1 MNLESPS
8 NNESMKTKWYGVYT
22 RPNCEKKVSDLLTR
36 KGIENYFPCR
46 LTKSKWNFQR
56 KTLLEPLFPSYVFMK
71 VEESQLETLKNL
83 SGVINFL
90 FWIGQPVVIQD
101 SEIDIMK
108 SVSSENLDIKIQKTK
123 INFQKIHEGPKV
135 SSVEIDGV
143 KTFKV
148 TLRSIGYHLI
158 TQIESPKLTI
168 ISALQNNYKISHETE
183 FIS

>member
-1 MNLESPS
+1 MNLESPL
-8 NNESMKTKWYGVYT
+8 NNENMKTKWYGVYT
-22 RPNCEKKVSDLLTR
+22 KPNCEKKVSDLLTR

-46 LTKSKWNFQR
+46 VIKNKWNFQK
-56 KTLLEPLFPSYVFMK
+56 KTSLEPLFPSYVFIK
-71 VEESQLETLKNL
+71 VEETQLESLKNL

-90 FWIGQPVVIQD
+90 FWLGQPVVLQD

-108 SVSSENLDIKIQKTK
+108 SVSSENLDIKVQKVE
-123 INFQKIHEGPKV
+123 INFRKIYDGPKV

-168 ISALQNNYKISHETE
+168 ISALQNKYKISPEAE
-183 FIS
+183 FLS